1 MLAIIPAAGRG
12 SRIQPLAFSKE
23 LLPLGSRAIDGAE
36 RPRAIA
42 EYLLDRMAIGGATRF
57 CFIIAPEKTD
67 IIEYFGDFYNGIP
80 IFYLVQ
86 PRPHGLCDAIFRARI
101 HAFDS
106 EGVLIGLPDTIWLPE
121 HGLRDLPDDP
131 LSLLL
136 FPVDQP
142 AFFDAVSTDT
152 DHRVLNIAVKD
163 RNANTDWIW
172 GAMRLRG
179 DAFQNLAHL
188 WHARACQDE
197 YLGTLI
203 NAWIAQGSE
212 AFGYRLGTF
221 YRDVG
226 TINGWRGALQ
236 AINEDIAHAPS
247 VEAFR

>member
-1 MLAIIPAAGRG
+1 MLAIIPAGGRG

-23 LLPLGSRAIDGAE
+23 LLPLGSCAINGDE

-42 EYLLDRMAIGGATRF
+42 EYLLDRMAIAGATRF
-57 CFIIAPEKTD
+57 CFIIAPGKTD
-67 IIEYFGDFYNGIP
+67 FIEYFGDFYRGIP

-86 PRPHGLCDAIFRARI
+86 PRPSGLCDAIFRARI
-101 HAFDS
+101 HAFAA
-106 EGVLIGLPDTIWLPE
+106 EGVMIGLPDTIWLPD

-142 AFFDAVSTDT
+142 ELFDAVSTDA
-152 DHRVLNIAVKD
+152 DHRVTHIAVKD
-163 RNANTDWIW
+163 RHATMEWIW
-172 GAMRLRG
+172 GAMRLRA
-179 DAFQNLAHL
+179 DAFQSLADL

-203 NAWIAQGSE
+203 NAWIAEGSE

-236 AINEDIAHAPS
+236 AINEDIAHASS
-247 VEAFR
+247 VEALR